1 MQMYGFAGD
10 DLRKLVLDDHKED
23 FIVPPKKEGDK
34 PDNMKFNL
42 VSTMLSYISNPTGIS
57 DGLNLTED
65 YAEISQLPET
75 FKQIFY
81 ALHQEQH
88 YNMMMEL
95 NLEVRNAGKLAAHN
109 KETR

>member
-1 MQMYGFAGD
+1 MRRILEYYFMQMYGYEGD

-23 FIVPPKKEGDK
+23 FIIPPGKEGDN

-42 VSTMLSYISNPTGIS
+42 ASAMLSHTCNPAGIN

-65 YAEISQLPET
+65 YADVSQYRET
-75 FKQIFY
+75 FTQIFY

-88 YNMMMEL
+88 YNMMMDI
-95 NLEVRNAGKLAAHN
+95 KS
-109 KETR
+109 